1 MNGPARRLRP
11 KLATTLDP
19 EVDAALRAQAEA
31 TGLPIGR
38 VADAAIRIGLG
49 MIRRASLPTGDTSPP
64 TNTTATA

>member
-1 MNGPARRLRP
+1 MSRPARRFRP

-19 EVDAALRAQAEA
+19 DVDAALRAQAEA

-49 MIRRASLPTGDTSPP
+49 LPPRASLPTGAAAPL
-64 TNTTATA
+64 TAGALPR